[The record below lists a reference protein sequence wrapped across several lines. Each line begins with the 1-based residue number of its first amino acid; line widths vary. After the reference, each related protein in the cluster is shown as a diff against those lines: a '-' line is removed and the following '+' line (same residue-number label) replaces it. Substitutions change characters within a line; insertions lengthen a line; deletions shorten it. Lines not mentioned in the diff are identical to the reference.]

1 VIVERL
7 RKAVTSRWAELL
19 AWLRNDHIGLLGRLQ
34 FSLPAEGPLEE
45 GLERLRLAPN
55 LLLLAEID
63 HEREYE
69 LSRAVAEHLLG
80 GAGTGSRRGRP

>member
-1 VIVERL
+1 MSVERL
-7 RKAVTSRWAELL
+7 GTVVTSRWAGLL
-19 AWLRNDHIGLLGRLQ
+19 AWLRNDHVGLLGRLR
-34 FSLPAEGPLEE
+34 FTLPAEGPLEE

-55 LLLLAEID
+55 LLLLAGID

-69 LSRAVAEHLLG
+69 LCRTVAERLLG